1 MDKLAIKLCGEGKD
15 FKDKVGDIADMKMA
29 ADKAKELAVKIH
41 AALKAKHAEISKMD
55 LEKGKS
61 SDVNCKYSPKE
72 ALADIEGCLTKLS
85 EKSGIEEVKWAPE
98 TKGDDKMMMGGDM
111 MEMMMEGEAMAG
123 ADMEGGEE
131 MVMEAAVDAGADAGA
146 AAMSFFDEEKFG
158 SSEGPELLPKL
169 LLECLVLYPYVGDLV
184 RS

>member
-1 MDKLAIKLCGEGKD
+1 
-15 FKDKVGDIADMKMA
+15 MKMA

-41 AALKAKHAEISKMD
+41 AALKAKHGEISKMD

-98 TKGDDKMMMGGDM
+98 TKGDDKMMMGGEMMDM
-111 MEMMMEGEAMAG
+111 MMMEGEKMDDMMMEGG
-123 ADMEGGEE
+123 ADMMMEGMAEG
-131 MVMEAAVDAGADAGA
+131 MEAAADAGA